1 MLGAGLIL
9 VPDTPGGRRCGW
21 RMLGGALRVGGDM
34 GMAAPP
40 RMGGRVSELIAGT
53 NPAPGGAVIDRLV
66 GLVA

>member
-1 MLGAGLIL
+1 
-9 VPDTPGGRRCGW
+9 
-21 RMLGGALRVGGDM
+21 MLGGALRVGGDM